1 MPIRLLS
8 VPLLYVDVFMHRL
21 PAIVGE
27 ATRRRTERSAAAGG
41 DNRIKRRQRKTRM
54 ITASDA
60 VGQNGW
66 DARANAVPATFS
78 MHLFDSILPVVAAGS
93 MRQLIRDDA
102 AEKWFLGAVDIRNG
116 RDRSAVRSVLRGE
129 FGLS

>member
-1 MPIRLLS
+1 
-8 VPLLYVDVFMHRL
+8 
-21 PAIVGE
+21 
-27 ATRRRTERSAAAGG
+27 
-41 DNRIKRRQRKTRM
+41 M